1 MDVMIIESR
10 LPKNNTL
17 CLGKEG
23 LRFMAGKDDSHQQ
36 ADLESQVWSAIAAFE
51 QIVETIPNDRV
62 SLEALSHAYEQVGD
76 LSRAREYLTRLANVV
91 IEENDRDAAE
101 FLRERFL
108 RFSATDPI
116 AKDAGARIEQFLNAG
131 QPQAKQFDLSAEPP
145 SPETKKEDESE
156 SRNAHVASE
165 LSFARTLFQAGELT
179 QEDYAVVAQDLSVI
193 STNSALV
200 TVSVLH
206 ALHDRGNRSLDR
218 IMAFAARDSG
228 VPIVPLSLFEITETA
243 VNSLPRE
250 FMIRYGVLPFEL
262 MGSDILVILLNP
274 YNKTLRQ
281 KVQSMIGRRCHF
293 FMTPPVDFDSMMD
306 RFVKKEAK
314 VPAGNATP

>member
-1 MDVMIIESR
+1 MV
-10 LPKNNTL
+10 
-17 CLGKEG
+17 
-23 LRFMAGKDDSHQQ
+23 AKDDGRQQ

-108 RFSATDPI
+108 RFAATDPI
-116 AKDAGARIEQFLNAG
+116 AKDAGARIEGFLNAG
-131 QPQAKQFDLSAEPP
+131 QPQAKQFDLSVEQPEAEL
-145 SPETKKEDESE
+145 KKEDESE

-165 LSFARTLFQAGELT
+165 LSFAWTLFQAGEMS
-179 QEDYAVVAQDLSVI
+179 QEDYALVAQDLSVI
-193 STNSALV
+193 STNPALV

-206 ALHDRGNRSLDR
+206 ALHDRASRGLDR

-243 VNSLPRE
+243 LGFLSRE
-250 FMIRYGVLPFEL
+250 FMIRYGVMPFEL
-262 MGSDILVILLNP
+262 MGGDVLVVLLNP
-274 YNKTLRQ
+274 YNKPLRQ
-281 KVQSMIGRRCHF
+281 KVQSLIGRRCHF
-293 FMTPPVDFDSMMD
+293 FMTPPADFDSMMD
-306 RFVKKEAK
+306 RFTKKNTQA
-314 VPAGNATP
+314 PSGTSTP

>member
-1 MDVMIIESR
+1 MA
-10 LPKNNTL
+10 NND
-17 CLGKEG
+17 ENP
-23 LRFMAGKDDSHQQ
+23 QP

-76 LSRAREYLTRLANVV
+76 LSRARDYLTRLANVV
-91 IEENDRDAAE
+91 IDENDRDAAE

-108 RFSATDPI
+108 RFAATDPI
-116 AKDAGARIEQFLNAG
+116 AKDAGGRIESFLNAG
-131 QPQAKQFDLSAEPP
+131 QPQAKQFDLSAELPA
-145 SPETKKEDESE
+145 EEVKKEDEAE

-165 LSFARTLFQAGELT
+165 LSFAWTLFQAGELS

-193 STNSALV
+193 SSNPGMV

-218 IMAFAARDSG
+218 IMGFSARDSG
-228 VPIVPLSLFEITETA
+228 VPVVPLSLFEISDS
-243 VNSLPRE
+243 VLGFLPRD
-250 FMIRYGVLPFEL
+250 FMIRYGVIPFEL
-262 MGSDILVILLNP
+262 MGSDVLVVLLNP

-281 KVQSMIGRRCHF
+281 KVQALINRRCHF
-293 FMTPPVDFDSMMD
+293 FMTTPVDFDTMIERLS
-306 RFVKKEAK
+306 KKNTQAM
-314 VPAGNATP
+314 PGSSTP

>member
-1 MDVMIIESR
+1 MS
-10 LPKNNTL
+10 K
-17 CLGKEG
+17 
-23 LRFMAGKDDSHQQ
+23 MAAKDESHQH

-76 LSRAREYLTRLANVV
+76 LSRAREYLVRLAGVV

-108 RFSATDPI
+108 RFALTDPV
-116 AKDAGARIEQFLNAG
+116 AGDAAARLDAFLNVG
-131 QPQAKQFDLSAEPP
+131 QPQAKQFDLSTEQLTDDLKKDDEAEN
-145 SPETKKEDESE
+145 
-156 SRNAHVASE
+156 RNAHVASE
-165 LSFARTLFQAGELT
+165 LSFAWTLFQAGELT

-193 STNSALV
+193 STNPALV

-206 ALHDRGNRSLDR
+206 ALHDRANRGLER

-228 VPIVPLSLFEITETA
+228 IPLIPLSLFEITET
-243 VNSLPRE
+243 VLNFLPRE
-250 FMIRYGVLPFEL
+250 FMLRYGVIPFEL
-262 MGSDILVILLNP
+262 MGSDVLVVVLNP

-281 KVQSMIGRRCHF
+281 KVQSLIERRCHF
-293 FMTPPVDFDSMMD
+293 FITPPADFDNTIE
-306 RFVKKEAK
+306 RFFKKEAK
-314 VPAGNATP
+314 LPAGNVTP

>member
-1 MDVMIIESR
+1 
-10 LPKNNTL
+10 
-17 CLGKEG
+17 
-23 LRFMAGKDDSHQQ
+23 MADKDGNHQQ

-108 RFSATDPI
+108 HFAATDPI
-116 AKDAGARIEQFLNAG
+116 ARDAGARIDRFLNAG
-131 QPQAKQFDLSAEPP
+131 KPQAKQFDLSTEPP
-145 SPETKKEDESE
+145 VPVPSKDDESE

-165 LSFARTLFQAGELT
+165 LSFAWTLFQAGELT
-179 QEDYAVVAQDLSVI
+179 QEDYAVVAQDLSAI
-193 STNSALV
+193 STNTALL

-206 ALHDRGNRSLDR
+206 TLHDRGNRGLDR
-218 IMAFAARDSG
+218 IMAFASRDSG
-228 VPIVPLSLFEITETA
+228 VPIVPLSLFEITEA
-243 VNSLPRE
+243 AMSFLPRE
-250 FMIRYGVLPFEL
+250 FMIRYGVMPFEL
-262 MGSDILVILLNP
+262 MGTDVLVVSLNP

-281 KVQSMIGRRCHF
+281 KVQSLIGRRCHF
-293 FMTPPVDFDSMMD
+293 FMTPPAEFDTMLE

-314 VPAGNATP
+314 APAGNATP

>member
-1 MDVMIIESR
+1 
-10 LPKNNTL
+10 
-17 CLGKEG
+17 
-23 LRFMAGKDDSHQQ
+23 
-36 ADLESQVWSAIAAFE
+36 
-51 QIVETIPNDRV
+51 
-62 SLEALSHAYEQVGD
+62 
-76 LSRAREYLTRLANVV
+76 
-91 IEENDRDAAE
+91 
-101 FLRERFL
+101 
-108 RFSATDPI
+108 
-116 AKDAGARIEQFLNAG
+116 
-131 QPQAKQFDLSAEPP
+131 
-145 SPETKKEDESE
+145 
-156 SRNAHVASE
+156 
-165 LSFARTLFQAGELT
+165 
-179 QEDYAVVAQDLSVI
+179 
-193 STNSALV
+193 
-200 TVSVLH
+200 
-206 ALHDRGNRSLDR
+206 
-218 IMAFAARDSG
+218 MAFAARDSG